1 MINSF
6 FIDDEIPWEDIGGG
20 LKRKIVGYTDDLMFV
35 VVHFEKG
42 AIGAPHTHNTHDYIG
57 YVAEGSFEAEIDGV
71 KKILVKG
78 DAYMAPKKVMHG
90 AVALEEGSTLI
101 DVFTPKRAD
110 FL

>member
-1 MINSF
+1 MNPF
-6 FIDDEIPWEDIGGG
+6 FIDNTTPWEDLGDG
-20 LKRKIVGYTDDLMFV
+20 LKRKIVGYTDDLMLV

-42 AIGAPHTHNTHDYIG
+42 AIGAPHTHEIHDQIG

-78 DAYMAPKKVMHG
+78 DAYNAPKMTMHG
-90 AVALEEGSTLI
+90 AVALEEGSVLI